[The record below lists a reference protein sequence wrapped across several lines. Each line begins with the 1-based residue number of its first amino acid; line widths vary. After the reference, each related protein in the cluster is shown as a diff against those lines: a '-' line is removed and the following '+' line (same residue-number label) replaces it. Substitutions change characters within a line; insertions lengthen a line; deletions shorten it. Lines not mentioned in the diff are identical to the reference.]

1 MLSQKIIH
9 GAKFFLILVQQ
20 FFRKVFKK
28 KIITVI
34 GDSHSLLFQNPLF
47 KIKYIGPATAF
58 KLGYKDSTTQSRKKI
73 IKILN
78 GISPSSTVLLVFGE
92 IDCRLHIYNVHRKK
106 NIPLDKVISSTVETY
121 GDFIRYLMKKYPK
134 MTFVVCA
141 IFPQGEQDNVYNVEF
156 YATRE
161 KRQEITMKFNKKLRT
176 TCDKSN
182 IDFIDVWNRLVT
194 SDGRRIKKYTFDEIH
209 FNNNIL
215 PFILWELKRIKI
227 ID

>member
-92 IDCRLHIYNVHRKK
+92 IDCRLHIYNVHR
-106 NIPLDKVISSTVETY
+106 NTLLFFFWDIFLTISCVLSGELSSTT
-121 GDFIRYLMKKYPK
+121 
-134 MTFVVCA
+134 
-141 IFPQGEQDNVYNVEF
+141 
-156 YATRE
+156 
-161 KRQEITMKFNKKLRT
+161 
-176 TCDKSN
+176 
-182 IDFIDVWNRLVT
+182 
-194 SDGRRIKKYTFDEIH
+194 
-209 FNNNIL
+209 
-215 PFILWELKRIKI
+215 
-227 ID
+227 